1 MMTKMLG
8 RLSATMMVF
17 GLPVLSFSQNLAP
30 GLPDGPEKKTFL
42 KVCSG
47 CHPAEAVLGRMDTP
61 KNWAR
66 KVDSMINRGAV
77 ATPEE
82 IDQINAYL
90 NKNFAFVP
98 SQVHLP
104 DGPGKQALQKVC
116 GSCHPAEI
124 VVNRD
129 SHAGTREHWSDTI
142 DRMLVRGAKGTNE
155 EFEQITAYLVAN
167 FGFIPVPSYLPN
179 GPGKATVERVCGPC
193 HGVNLL
199 IGRREAPAIW
209 SRTVD
214 SMIGRGAIAT
224 PAEAQEISDY
234 LSRYLG
240 PKTEPK

>member
-1 MMTKMLG
+1 MTKL
-8 RLSATMMVF
+8 LALAAAAA
-17 GLPVLSFSQNLAP
+17 GLPALSLAQAP
-30 GLPDGPEKKTFL
+30 AGLPGGPEKATFL
-42 KVCSG
+42 KVCNG

-82 IDQINAYL
+82 ITQINAYL

-98 SQVHLP
+98 SQVQLP
-104 DGPGKQALQKVC
+104 DGPGRAALQKVC

-142 DRMLVRGAKGTNE
+142 DRMLARGAKGTNE
-155 EFEQITAYLVAN
+155 EFEQITDYLVAN
-167 FGFIPVPSYLPN
+167 FGFIPVPSYLPG
-179 GPGKATVERVCGPC
+179 GPGKKTVERVCGPC

-199 IGRREAPAIW
+199 LDQHSSAAVWE
-209 SRTVD
+209 RTVNG
-214 SMIGRGAIAT
+214 MVGRGAIAT
-224 PAEAQEISDY
+224 PAEVEEISGY
-234 LSRYLG
+234 LARYLG
-240 PKTEPK
+240 PKAETK